1 MVFELNEERFLRVLE
16 KVIGESEH
24 VQNNP
29 PKLVPQEDKVI
40 QHVLNELEPYK
51 IENGGVFKVHHVA
64 FQPGRGNLVIEY
76 KPEGATKI
84 LSFVGSHLDVV
95 PANPET
101 WEVPPFHLTRDGD
114 KLYGRGTTDCLG
126 HVALL
131 TDLLCTIGQTR
142 PKWTTALTVVF
153 IASEENSS
161 IPEIGVDML
170 MKHHYLDEIKNGP
183 VFWIDCSD
191 THPCIGTAA
200 TSAWTLQVD
209 GRLAHSGF
217 PKQGINSIELA
228 SSVIA
233 EIQRRFYEDFPK
245 KQQEEERYGFQST
258 SSLKPTQI
266 RCTPGGLNQINPQCI
281 VQGDIRL
288 TPFHN
293 LDECRRK
300 VEGYVA
306 DINKN
311 IRSLEK
317 THQGPESHFECLD
330 TTGSVVRGAVTLTW
344 EGAPFKGI
352 ACKLDSVGFEALCQA
367 TRSVIG
373 EAKPYSVCGS
383 LPLVGDMQEM
393 GYDLQLAGYGKSAV
407 YHGNNE
413 YCLLSDMKNATRIL
427 TTLVDLLQ

>member
-1 MVFELNEERFLRVLE
+1 MFELNEERFLRVLK
-16 KVIGESEH
+16 KVIGENQH

-29 PKLVPQEDKVI
+29 PKFVPQEDKVL
-40 QHVLNELEPYK
+40 QHVLAELEPHK
-51 IENGGVFKVHHVA
+51 IENGGVLKVHHVA
-64 FQPGRGNLVIEY
+64 FKPGRGNLVVEY
-76 KPEGATKI
+76 KPEGAKKI

-95 PANPET
+95 VANPET
-101 WEVPPFHLTRDGD
+101 WTVNPFELSVDGD

-126 HVALL
+126 HVALM
-131 TDLLCTIGQTR
+131 TDLLCTIGEKK
-142 PKWTTALTVVF
+142 PALNTDITVVL

-161 IPEIGVDML
+161 IPEVGVDML
-170 MKHHYLDEIKNGP
+170 MKHGYLDDIKRGP

-200 TSAWTLQVD
+200 TAAWTLQVD

-217 PKQGINSIELA
+217 PSQGINSIELA
-228 SSVIA
+228 TAAVA
-233 EIQRRFYEDFPK
+233 ELQKRFYVDYPP
-245 KQQEEERYGFQST
+245 QEAEKTYGFQST

-266 RCTPGGLNQINPQCI
+266 RCSPGGLNQINPLCV

-293 LDECRRK
+293 LKECMTK

-306 DINKN
+306 DVNKN
-311 IRSLEK
+311 LRSLEGPA
-317 THQGPESHFECLD
+317 QGTESHFECLD
-330 TTGSVVRGAVTLTW
+330 SNGGLVKGAVTLKW
-344 EGAPFKGI
+344 EGEPFKGI
-352 ACKLDSVGFEALCQA
+352 ACKLDSPGFEALCTA
-367 TRSVIG
+367 TKSIIG

-407 YHGNNE
+407 YHGNDE
-413 YCLLSDMKNATRIL
+413 YCQLSDMKNATKIL
-427 TTLVDLLQ
+427 TTLIDLLQ